1 MAGRFTSAQWDQI
14 EAELAANR
22 ARYGMPDGPREESM
36 LFASF
41 NIRKLGSIRSRQRE
55 LAFMARFCARCDL
68 VAIQEIQDSLEGLT
82 RLKELV
88 DERVSSAGEFELLV
102 SDITGEV
109 PGESGMAERLAFL
122 YRKSRVRRMDV
133 TSDLAIDR
141 TGVIENFSRHESEI
155 IEAWEAYQTKV
166 QDFQGGRRRTKPTFS
181 LPAFLTFTRTPYVAA
196 FEVPAARNAKPLQ
209 FIAVNAHLLFGA
221 PKERKEE
228 FKALLRWMTM
238 RLKSEKRMI
247 APNFILLGDLN
258 LDFNKPVRDR
268 KEIEAYIRGLNK
280 EVFKNADARRIYFP
294 FIDKHPL
301 TGKEIRTNAR
311 QNQTFDQIAFFRGA
325 TEQRLPTDRWR
336 DSIDR
341 SHPDGFNFGVFNFA
355 DLFARVVKGGAYHA
369 LSKTDREEL
378 GKHFEHS
385 VSDHL
390 PIWIRLPRP
399 GF

>member
-181 LPAFLTFTRTPYVAA
+181 LPAFLTFTRTPYVRCFRSASGEKRKA
-196 FEVPAARNAKPLQ
+196 TTVHRRKCSLALWSTQGAQ
-209 FIAVNAHLLFGA
+209 GGIQGA
-221 PKERKEE
+221 PPVDDDAPQKR
-228 FKALLRWMTM
+228 
-238 RLKSEKRMI
+238 EKNDCSKLHS
-247 APNFILLGDLN
+247 PG
-258 LDFNKPVRDR
+258 
-268 KEIEAYIRGLNK
+268 
-280 EVFKNADARRIYFP
+280 
-294 FIDKHPL
+294 
-301 TGKEIRTNAR
+301 
-311 QNQTFDQIAFFRGA
+311 
-325 TEQRLPTDRWR
+325 
-336 DSIDR
+336 R
-341 SHPDGFNFGVFNFA
+341 S
-355 DLFARVVKGGAYHA
+355 K
-369 LSKTDREEL
+369 
-378 GKHFEHS
+378 
-385 VSDHL
+385 
-390 PIWIRLPRP
+390 P
-399 GF
+399 GFQ